1 MAAFKP
7 VPAEL
12 AHSFEASLPDDELVQ
27 RRKMFGCPCAFV
39 NGNMFA
45 GLHEDRMVLR
55 LSPEEREQS
64 LKERRAQPCEIMG
77 RTMREYV
84 LLPDPMDRKA
94 SEVAHWIARSFA
106 YARELPP
113 KLPKA
118 KKSSVTRKASGKP
131 KASLRG
137 A

>member
-12 AHSFEASLPDDELVQ
+12 ALRFEASLPDDELVH

-64 LKERRAQPCEIMG
+64 IKELRAQPCKIMG

-94 SEVAHWIARSFA
+94 SEVAGWIARSFA

-113 KLPKA
+113 KPPKDKA
-118 KKSSVTRKASGKP
+118 LSATRKGTRKF
-131 KASLRG
+131 KAIPR
-137 A
+137 AR